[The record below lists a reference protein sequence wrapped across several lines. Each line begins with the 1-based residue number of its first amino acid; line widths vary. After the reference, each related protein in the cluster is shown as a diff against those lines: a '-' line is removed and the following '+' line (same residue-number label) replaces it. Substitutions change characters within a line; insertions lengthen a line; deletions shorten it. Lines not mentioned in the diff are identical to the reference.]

1 MKCDHGSPTVR
12 CPGSGHPV
20 ASTTAPAPYV
30 RRRGYCPAC
39 GRQHAVTTLGHLYV
53 HTIRQEHLPMTTPSN
68 PYSEPAQM
76 HGINVPRAARRDVW
90 RQVCSS
96 CDDENDY
103 LIPYREGQN
112 RIVDVAAALSDQGW
126 TRPATSLDEF
136 PTVCP
141 TCSGRPPA
149 DPPPAP
155 QASGGVGTILDGVRH
170 LDYSAPEGRAY
181 ALDLAVRW
189 TERDT
194 APTDPARIVE
204 VAEMWRKYIEAG
216 DIPK

>member
-20 ASTTAPAPYV
+20 ASTAAPAPYV

-39 GRQHAVTTLGHLYV
+39 GRQHAVTTHGHMYV
-53 HTIRQEHLPMTTPSN
+53 HTTRQEHLPMTTPSN
-68 PYSEPAQM
+68 PYSQPAPIPGQY
-76 HGINVPRAARRDVW
+76 GTPAA
-90 RQVCSS
+90 
-96 CDDENDY
+96 Y
-103 LIPYREGQN
+103 P
-112 RIVDVAAALSDQGW
+112 
-126 TRPATSLDEF
+126 P
-136 PTVCP
+136 
-141 TCSGRPPA
+141 PPA
-149 DPPPAP
+149 DPPAAP
-155 QASGGVGTILDGVRH
+155 TADGGVGTIHDDVLH

-194 APTDPARIVE
+194 APTDPVRIVE